1 MVTSTVLVTDANER
15 AALAVVRS
23 LGRSGTRVVTC
34 ASTAPSLAGRSRFS
48 GRSAVVPDPLRQP
61 DAFATSVAVLA
72 REEGVGV
79 ILPIG
84 EPALLALLEH
94 RQQVTPAVIPWPG
107 LDVVRAICDK
117 QRVLDAAPAFGIR
130 VPRQV
135 VLSSSTDPLPEL
147 AFPIVIKPARSVGE
161 AGGVRQKLTVRHAA
175 SLEEL
180 HQVLTGYS
188 AAAYPLLLQEKITG
202 TGVGVFLLLWDGV
215 LRATFAHR
223 RLREKPPAGGVSV
236 YSESVALDG
245 ALAQRAS
252 RLLQSLGWQ
261 GIAMVEFKTDDRN
274 GEPVLMEINGR
285 FWGSLQLAIDAGVD
299 FPRLLVDCAAGQPA
313 PAPAPYRVGT
323 RLRWW
328 WGDVDQLLLRLRRS
342 REELHLPP
350 DGAVGGAAL
359 RDFLR
364 VRFSDH
370 AETFRW
376 NDPRPFLC
384 ESRQWLAEVMA

>member
-1 MVTSTVLVTDANER
+1 VTGTVLVTDANER

-23 LGRSGTRVVTC
+23 VGRSGIRVVTC
-34 ASTAPSLAGRSRFS
+34 ASTTPSLAGRSRFS
-48 GRSAVVPDPLRQP
+48 ARSAVVPDPLRQP
-61 DAFATSVAVLA
+61 DAFAKSVAILA
-72 REEGVGV
+72 REEGAGV

-94 RQQVTPAVIPWPG
+94 RPQVAPAVIPWPA

-117 QRVLDAAPAFGIR
+117 RGVLDAAPGFGIR

-135 VLSSSTDPLPEL
+135 VVSSREDHLPQVV
-147 AFPIVIKPARSVGE
+147 FPVVIKPARSVGE
-161 AGGVRQKLTVRHAA
+161 AGGVRQKLTVRYAD
-175 SLEEL
+175 SLQEL
-180 HQVLTGYS
+180 HRALAGYS
-188 AAAYPLLLQEKITG
+188 AAAYPLLLQERVTG
-202 TGVGVFLLLWDGV
+202 PGVGVFLLLWDGV
-215 LRATFAHR
+215 LRASFAHR

-236 YSESVALDG
+236 YSESVAPDE
-245 ALAQRAS
+245 ALVQRAF

-261 GIAMVEFKTDDRN
+261 GIAMVEFKTDDRT

-299 FPRLLVDCAAGQPA
+299 FPRLLLECAAGQPA
-313 PAPAPYRVGT
+313 PVPAPYRVGT

-328 WGDVDQLLLRLRRS
+328 WGDVDQLLLRLPAGS
-342 REELHLPP
+342 
-350 DGAVGGAAL
+350 AVGTAAL

-364 VRFSDH
+364 LRLSDR

-376 NDPRPFLC
+376 NDPLPFLH

>member
-1 MVTSTVLVTDANER
+1 V
-15 AALAVVRS
+15 
-23 LGRSGTRVVTC
+23 
-34 ASTAPSLAGRSRFS
+34 
-48 GRSAVVPDPLRQP
+48 VVPDPLSQP
-61 DAFATSVAVLA
+61 EAFAASVAILA
-72 REEGVGV
+72 REEGVEA

-94 RQQVTPAVIPWPG
+94 QQELAPAAIPWPG
-107 LDVVRAICDK
+107 LDTVRTICDK

-135 VLSSSTDPLPEL
+135 VLASSADPLPEL

-175 SLEEL
+175 SLGEL
-180 HQVLTGYS
+180 HQVLAGQS
-188 AAAYPLLLQEKITG
+188 GAAYPLLLQERVTG
-202 TGVGVFLLLWDGV
+202 PGVGVFLLIWDGV
-215 LRATFAHR
+215 LRATFSHR

-236 YSESVALDG
+236 YSESVAPDE
-245 ALAQRAS
+245 ALVQRAS

-261 GIAMVEFKTDDRN
+261 GVAMVEFKIDERN

-299 FPRLLVDCAAGQPA
+299 FPRLLLECAAGRPA
-313 PAPAPYRVGT
+313 SAPAPYRVGT

-328 WGDVDQLLLRLRRS
+328 WGDVDQLLLRLRKG

-350 DGAVGGAAL
+350 GAAVGGAAL

-364 VRFSDH
+364 LRFSDY

-376 NDPRPFLC
+376 DDPRPFLF
-384 ESRQWLAEVMA
+384 ESRKWLAEVMA